1 MGSQW
6 SSNFGNADALRQA
19 EKDFRPV
26 EDLLSLE
33 VIEMKNKSTASLN
46 TETTVCLLSKLIRDE
61 MLRR

>member
-6 SSNFGNADALRQA
+6 SSNFGSADALRQA

-33 VIEMKNKSTASLN
+33 GN
-46 TETTVCLLSKLIRDE
+46 
-61 MLRR
+61 

>member
-6 SSNFGNADALRQA
+6 SSYFGNADALRQA

-33 VIEMKNKSTASLN
+33 GN
-46 TETTVCLLSKLIRDE
+46 
-61 MLRR
+61 

>member
-6 SSNFGNADALRQA
+6 SSNFGNADALRQV

-33 VIEMKNKSTASLN
+33 GNWNEK
-46 TETTVCLLSKLIRDE
+46 
-61 MLRR
+61 